1 MQIVFDF
8 MAGDVPFDEFWTV
21 FRENPEVRLWVD
33 QLSDFQS
40 DPPPQIT
47 RDSML
52 RALYRATQ
60 NVYNGHILGMLEKD
74 VQSPEYKHIHN
85 AIKQYCIFS
94 TIETAILAAYPDTKC
109 SRRYKQN
116 REYYDKALGRSIGG
130 NEVMGYAASIL
141 DQFPVTMKAVDR
153 LKAGKEALWAAFHI
167 KDRKFPRWAQEAD
180 WPMGKNSPMEYLGQ
194 RRDGELVALR
204 FRDVDTGEIRV
215 VEQFY

>member
-33 QLSDFQS
+33 QLSDFQG
-40 DPPPQIT
+40 DPPPKIT
-47 RDSML
+47 RDLML
-52 RALYRATQ
+52 RALYGIIQRDH
-60 NVYNGHILGMLEKD
+60 NGHVLGRLEKYI
-74 VQSPEYKHIHN
+74 QSPEYEYVHN
-85 AIKQYCIFS
+85 ANKQYHIFS
-94 TIETAILAAYPDTKC
+94 IIETAVLAAYPETKC
-109 SRRYKQN
+109 TRRYKQN
-116 REYYDKALGRSIGG
+116 SDYYYKALGRSIGG

-141 DQFPVTMKAVDR
+141 DQFPPTMKVADR

-194 RRDGELVALR
+194 HRDGELVALR

>member
-8 MAGDVPFDEFWTV
+8 MAGDVSFDEFWTV
-21 FRENPEVRLWVD
+21 FRKNPEVRLWVD
-33 QLSDFQS
+33 QLSDFQG
-40 DPPPQIT
+40 DPPHQIT
-47 RDSML
+47 RHLML
-52 RALYRATQ
+52 YALYGIIQRDH
-60 NVYNGHILGMLEKD
+60 NGHVLGMLKKEI
-74 VQSPEYKHIHN
+74 QSPEYEHVHN
-85 AIKQYCIFS
+85 AIEQYCIFS
-94 TIETAILAAYPDTKC
+94 TIQTAVLAAYPEMKC
-109 SRRYKQN
+109 TRRYKQN
-116 REYYDKALGRSIGG
+116 REYYDRALGRSIGG

-141 DQFPVTMKAVDR
+141 DQFPPTMKVADR

-194 RRDGELVALR
+194 HRDGELVALR

>member
-109 SRRYKQN
+109 TRRYKQN

-130 NEVMGYAASIL
+130 TEVIGYAASIL
-141 DQFPVTMKAVDR
+141 DQFPVTMKAADR
-153 LKAGKEALWAAFHI
+153 VKAGKEALWTAFHI

-194 RRDGELVALR
+194 HRDGELVALR
-204 FRDVDTGEIRV
+204 FRDVDTGEVRV